1 MQIYND
7 FAKYQIPD
15 LPSEKDG
22 AVSITEESEI
32 VLKCKIVDIM
42 PISFDK
48 CRNQQQKRALRL
60 MKICYQYIHK
70 LELVSGDYYDPGS
83 DIELIKTI
91 SLEILCN
98 GIQRLLHG
106 VRILS
111 RVRLH

>member
-15 LPSEKDG
+15 LPSEEDG
-22 AVSITEESEI
+22 AVAITEESEI

-60 MKICYQYIHK
+60 MKISYQYIH
-70 LELVSGDYYDPGS
+70 
-83 DIELIKTI
+83 
-91 SLEILCN
+91 
-98 GIQRLLHG
+98 
-106 VRILS
+106 
-111 RVRLH
+111 